1 MRLTKEQIDRYDRDG
16 FLVFPELFAPA
27 EVAAL
32 RGEVDRVSR
41 LDAEGIVRE
50 GEGGRPKIMLRM
62 HERDGPTASPEYRAF
77 ACQSRTLGVARQ
89 LLRDDAL
96 YLHHSKVN
104 LKAAIEGSAWP
115 WHQDFGTWHLDGIA
129 RPAMTTVMLMLDDST
144 EMNGCLYFLPGSH
157 RANRQVPYWDD
168 STAYQLW
175 AVGPERMCE
184 LMAKYPSPVPVTGR
198 AGTVAILHC
207 NLLHA
212 SGYNLSAND
221 RRQAYLCYNQV
232 ANHPH
237 EVENPRPDYVR
248 SLNWNPLELM
258 PDDAILATAREAA

>member
-1 MRLTKEQIDRYDRDG
+1 MQLTKEQIDRYDRDG
-16 FLVFPELFAPA
+16 FLVFPELFSPA

-32 RGEVDRVSR
+32 RAEVDRVSR

-62 HERDGPTASPEYRAF
+62 HERDGPTASPEYRAL
-77 ACQSRTLGVARQ
+77 ACQSRTLGVARE

-104 LKAAIEGSAWP
+104 LKVAIEGSAWP

-168 STAYQLW
+168 STAYKLW
-175 AVGPERMCE
+175 AVGPERMRE
-184 LMAKYPSPVPVTGR
+184 LMAEYPTPVPVTGS
-198 AGTVAILHC
+198 AGTVAVLHC

-212 SGYNLSAND
+212 SGHNLSATD

-248 SLNWNPLELM
+248 SLNWTPLDLM
-258 PDDAILATAREAA
+258 PDDAILAAAREAA

>member
-1 MRLTKEQIDRYDRDG
+1 MRLTQEQIDRYDRDG
-16 FLVFPELFAPA
+16 FLVFPDLFSAA

-32 RGEVDRVSR
+32 RAEVGRVSR

-50 GEGGRPKIMLRM
+50 GEGGRPKIMTRM

-77 ACQSRTLGVARQ
+77 AGQSRTLGVARQ
-89 LLRDDAL
+89 VLRDDAL
-96 YLHHSKVN
+96 YLHHSKAN
-104 LKAAIEGSAWP
+104 LKVAIQGSAWP
-115 WHQDFGTWHLDGIA
+115 WHQDFGTWHLDGIE

-157 RANRQVPYWDD
+157 RANRQAPYWDD
-168 STAYQLW
+168 STAYKLW
-175 AVGPERMCE
+175 AVGPERLRE
-184 LMAKYPSPVPVTGR
+184 LMAEFPPPVPVTGG
-198 AGTVAILHC
+198 AGTVAVLHC

-212 SGYNLSAND
+212 SGHNLSATD

-248 SLNWNPLELM
+248 SRNWTPLELM
-258 PDDAILATAREAA
+258 PDDAILAAARKAA